1 MKNID
6 SGNITGRGIDGRFQI
21 NNPDNSGINLEHGGA
36 GEVVGK
42 YLSDVLSGM
51 PEQTEQNQNTKQNT
65 DDESGFIN
73 PAALPNSVTPPPTT
87 ATTTAA
93 DNVKDATI
101 KSLRD
106 QLLKFSQA
114 RTVAKNN
121 SGLAPG
127 QSRVV
132 SPTSPEGN
140 FWAKRLGAASGRPAG
155 YYTSIKIFADK
166 NGNVKAAGIHK
177 ASNPGMP
184 VGGV

>member
-42 YLSDVLSGM
+42 YLSDVLDGM
-51 PEQTEQNQNTKQNT
+51 PEQTEQNPDTKQNV
-65 DDESGFIN
+65 DDESGYIN
-73 PAALPNSVTPPPTT
+73 PAALPNNVTPPPVTT
-87 ATTTAA
+87 PA
-93 DNVKDATI
+93 DDAKDATI
-101 KSLRD
+101 KALRD

-114 RTVAKNN
+114 KTVTKNN
-121 SGLAPG
+121 AGLKPG

-140 FWAKRLGAASGRPAG
+140 FWAKRLGAASGRPTG